1 MQLLKNQKTDVLFKG
16 VMSNQNEPLNI
27 YELATR
33 VQFLEE
39 KIMDGIEQLKESHK
53 CVRSDVS
60 KIKQAV
66 YDPDKGLYAR
76 LKVVENTRDSDS
88 KVIWLIF
95 SGLAGGFITFLGSML
110 MN

>member
-1 MQLLKNQKTDVLFKG
+1 
-16 VMSNQNEPLNI
+16 MSNQNEPLNL
-27 YELATR
+27 YELSAR
-33 VQFLEE
+33 VEFLED
-39 KIMDGIEQLKESHK
+39 KIMDGIEQLKESHR
-53 CVRSDVS
+53 CIREDVS

-88 KVIWLIF
+88 KVVWIIF
-95 SGLAGGFITFLGSML
+95 SAVAGGIMTFLASML

>member
-1 MQLLKNQKTDVLFKG
+1 
-16 VMSNQNEPLNI
+16 MSNQNEPLNI

-33 VQFLEE
+33 VEFLED
-39 KIMDGIEQLKESHK
+39 KIIDGIEQLKESH
-53 CVRSDVS
+53 VHIREDVT

-88 KVIWLIF
+88 KVIWLLF
-95 SGLAGGFITFLGSML
+95 SALTGGFITFLGTVL

>member
-1 MQLLKNQKTDVLFKG
+1 
-16 VMSNQNEPLNI
+16 MSNQNEPLNI

-33 VQFLEE
+33 VEFLED
-39 KIMDGIEQLKESHK
+39 KIIDGIEQLKESHK
-53 CVRSDVS
+53 CIRSDVS

-76 LKVVENTRDSDS
+76 LKVVENTRNSDS
-88 KVIWLIF
+88 RVIWLIF
-95 SGLAGGFITFLGSML
+95 SAIAGGLVTFLASIL

>member
-1 MQLLKNQKTDVLFKG
+1 
-16 VMSNQNEPLNI
+16 MSNQNESLNI
-27 YELATR
+27 VELATR
-33 VQFLEE
+33 VEFLED
-39 KIMDGIEQLKESHK
+39 KIIDGIEQLKESHK
-53 CVRSDVS
+53 CIRADVS

-88 KVIWLIF
+88 KVVWIVF
-95 SGLAGGFITFLGSML
+95 SAVAGGIITLFANFL

>member
-1 MQLLKNQKTDVLFKG
+1 
-16 VMSNQNEPLNI
+16 MSNQNEPLNI

-33 VQFLEE
+33 VEFLED
-39 KIMDGIEQLKESHK
+39 KIIDGIEQLKESHK
-53 CVRSDVS
+53 CIREDVS

-88 KVIWLIF
+88 KVVWLIF
-95 SGLAGGFITFLGSML
+95 SAVSGGLITFLATAL